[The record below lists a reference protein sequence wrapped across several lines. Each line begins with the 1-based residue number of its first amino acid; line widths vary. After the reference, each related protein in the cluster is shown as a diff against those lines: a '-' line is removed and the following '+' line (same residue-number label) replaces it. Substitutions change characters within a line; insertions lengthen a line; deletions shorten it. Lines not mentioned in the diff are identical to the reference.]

1 MLVCR
6 SLRLTW
12 AHSNQR
18 ARLPPIRL
26 SAARIRANSVPH
38 SLQSS
43 LTATPQPSNAAQA
56 PPPMTWTGDIA
67 RRLRLQWFWK
77 AVGLTGFMWIFF
89 TLYFHLLRHPAQ
101 AVLVMPLT
109 ALDRAIP
116 FQPAAFVGYASLWLY
131 VGLPAALMLS
141 LRELFFYGLWIGTL
155 CLTGLACFY
164 FWPSA
169 VPAYDFA
176 AAAAH
181 SGATHP
187 GIQLLQGVDAAG
199 NACPSLHVA
208 TATFS
213 AMWMHKLLRAT
224 GAKPL
229 WLLLNAAWLVLI
241 VYSTLAIKQHV
252 VWDVLA
258 GLLLAVGFALP
269 ALRLNPPAVRVDRA
283 INGAG
288 ADT

>member
-1 MLVCR
+1 LQTTLTASAR
-6 SLRLTW
+6 TTTAANQQPALTW
-12 AHSNQR
+12 AR
-18 ARLPPIRL
+18 
-26 SAARIRANSVPH
+26 
-38 SLQSS
+38 
-43 LTATPQPSNAAQA
+43 
-56 PPPMTWTGDIA
+56 DITL
-67 RRLRLQWFWK
+67 RLRLQWFWK

-101 AVLVMPLT
+101 AVFVMPLT
-109 ALDRAIP
+109 TLDRAIA
-116 FQPAAFVGYASLWLY
+116 FQPAAFVAYASLWLY

-141 LRELFFYGLWIGTL
+141 LRELFFYGLWIGSL

-169 VPAYDFA
+169 VPAYDYA
-176 AAAAH
+176 AAAAQ
-181 SGATHP
+181 SGTAHA

-213 AMWMHKLLRAT
+213 AMWLHKLLRAT
-224 GAKPL
+224 AAKLP
-229 WLLLNAAWLVLI
+229 WFVLNTTWLVLI

-258 GLLLAVGFALP
+258 GLLLAVAFALP
-269 ALRLNPPAVRVDRA
+269 ALRLNPPVVRVNEPA
-283 INGAG
+283 
-288 ADT
+288 